1 MPASKSLFAKSL
13 IASLIFLTCSNII
26 THGQSFRLISGNIT
40 DANTGEALPYI
51 AVSLKKS
58 LLSTVTNE
66 NGSFDFNIPSEIT
79 DDSLAISSIGYT
91 FQIFAL
97 SDITKPLNIKLKPN
111 SFELKEV
118 MILPESPTYYIKL
131 AMNSVKANYPSN
143 PFQTE
148 AYYREKMTEN
158 DNIIRFTE
166 AVFNS
171 YYPNYQDTASKN
183 SHQLLLF
190 NMADE
195 KKIAFMNSEAK
206 KKRKKKKDG
215 TAADSSSGKIAIDV
229 KEIMGGPDEIL
240 KLDIIRGTDSF
251 LDSTDFKHFS
261 YSFAASSSYEN
272 KELMVIDF
280 KSKRRKEH
288 AKISGKI
295 YIDLESNAIVCV
307 DYNGDL
313 TLPALIQPV
322 LFVMGIHVER
332 PLIRKKLEYQ
342 KINGKWY
349 PKNIQAG
356 ADVNLKKRHLF
367 RANEHSKMLI
377 EGILTTN
384 KLITEKT
391 KPIPA
396 AKKYV
401 QSKKMSEQ
409 VYNDENLTWGQI
421 NVIKR

>member
-1 MPASKSLFAKSL
+1 MPASKSRFVKSILPLLFFL
-13 IASLIFLTCSNII
+13 ICSTFI
-26 THGQSFRLISGNIT
+26 TQGQSFRLITGSIA
-40 DANTGEALPYI
+40 DATTGEALPYI

-66 NGSFDFNIPSEIT
+66 NGSFDFNIPIDIT

-91 FQIFAL
+91 LQIFAL
-97 SDITKPLNIKLKPN
+97 SDITNPLNIKLKPN

-118 MILPESPTYYIKL
+118 MILPEPPTYYIKL
-131 AMNSVKANYPSN
+131 AMNSIKANYPAN

-183 SHQLLLF
+183 AHQLLLF

-195 KKIAFMNSEAK
+195 KKIAFMNSEE
-206 KKRKKKKDG
+206 KKKKKKKKSG
-215 TAADSSSGKIAIDV
+215 TTADTSGGIAIDI

-240 KLDIIRGTDSF
+240 KLDIIRGKELF
-251 LDSTDFKHFS
+251 LDSTEFKHYD

-280 KSKRRKEH
+280 KSRRRMDH
-288 AKISGKI
+288 AKLNGKI
-295 YIDLESNAIVCV
+295 YIDLESNAIVSI

-313 TLPALIQPV
+313 TLPAIVQPV

-356 ADVNLKKRHLF
+356 ADVNLTKRHLF
-367 RANEHSKMLI
+367 SPNEHSHLLI
-377 EGILTTN
+377 EGIFTTN

-396 AKKYV
+396 AKKYNK
-401 QSKKMSEQ
+401 SKKMSEQ